1 MFDFRYHALSIV
13 AVFVALLLGL
23 LLGVAVGDKGLVS
36 SAERDLRGNLR
47 KEVRD
52 AQAERDKA
60 RGELANRDRFEQQQL
75 YPLLVQGRLS
85 NSRVGLLALGT
96 LPDRTIGSVQDAL
109 KDTGGR
115 LTLEAVVREPVSL
128 NGISRRDA
136 GVPRGKSLKQD
147 PKLTTRFGRQFGIGL
162 TQGSPL
168 VQRVRRSLLTS
179 SSGSFAG
186 MDAVVLVRQDPG
198 NRSDAQA
205 RIDRAF
211 EDGLISGLTQNNVPV
226 VGAELSST
234 QPSQI
239 SWYSAH
245 RLASVDSIDRFA
257 GRVALVFTLAG
268 ASGSYGIKST
278 AKALLPNAVGG
289 TGPR

>member
-36 SAERDLRGNLR
+36 GAERSLR
-47 KEVRD
+47 KDFRAEVRN
-52 AQAERDKA
+52 ARAEADKL
-60 RGELANRDRFEQQQL
+60 RGELQDRDRFEQQQL

-85 NSRVGLLALGT
+85 NSRVGLIALGS
-96 LPDRTIGSVQDAL
+96 LPNSTIGHVQDAL

-115 LTLEAVVREPVSL
+115 LTLEAVVREPIQL
-128 NGISRRDA
+128 DGISRRDS
-136 GVPRGKSLKQD
+136 GVPRGKRLSQD
-147 PKLTTRFGRQFGIGL
+147 PKLITRFGRQFGVALAEG
-162 TQGSPL
+162 GRL

-179 SSGSFAG
+179 SSGSLGG

-205 RIDRAF
+205 RADGAF
-211 EDGLISGLTQNNVPV
+211 EDGLIAGLTQNNVPV

-239 SWYSAH
+239 SWYSRH
-245 RLASVDSIDRFA
+245 NLASVDSIDRFA
-257 GRVALVFTLAG
+257 GRVALVFTLTG
-268 ASGSYGIKST
+268 ANGSYGIKST
-278 AKALLPNAVGG
+278 AKALLPNTVGG
-289 TGPR
+289 AGPR

>member
-1 MFDFRYHALSIV
+1 VFDFRYHALSIV

-36 SAERDLRGNLR
+36 GAEKNLRQNLR
-47 KEVRD
+47 KDLRK
-52 AQAERDKA
+52 AQADAEKA
-60 RGELANRDRFEQQQL
+60 RAELQSRDRFEQQQL

-85 NSRVGLLALGT
+85 NARVGLVALGN
-96 LPDRTIGSVQDAL
+96 LPNTTIDHVQNAL

-128 NGISRRDA
+128 DGISRRDSGA
-136 GVPRGKSLKQD
+136 PRGKSLTDD
-147 PKLTTRFGRQFGIGL
+147 PKLITRFARQFGLGL
-162 TQGSPL
+162 TQGGKL

-205 RIDRAF
+205 RTDRAF
-211 EDGLISGLTQNNVPV
+211 EDGLLSGLTQNTVPV
-226 VGAELSST
+226 VGVELSST
-234 QPSQI
+234 QSSQI
-239 SWYSAH
+239 SWYQSH
-245 RLASVDSIDRFA
+245 NLPSVDSIDRFA
-257 GRVALVFTLAG
+257 GRVALVFTLTG
-268 ASGSYGIKST
+268 ASGSYGVKST

-289 TGPR
+289 AGPR

>member
-1 MFDFRYHALSIV
+1 VFDYRYHALSIV

-47 KEVRD
+47 KEVRN

-60 RGELANRDRFEQQQL
+60 RGDLQDRDRFEQQQL

-85 NSRVGLLALGT
+85 NQRVGLIALGC
-96 LPDRTIGSVQDAL
+96 LPNSTIGHVQDAL

-115 LTLEAVVREPVSL
+115 LTLEAVVREPVQL
-128 NGISRRDA
+128 DGISRRDSGA
-136 GVPRGKSLKQD
+136 PRGKSLTQD
-147 PKLTTRFGRQFGIGL
+147 PKLINRFGRQFGVALAEG
-162 TQGSPL
+162 GRL

-179 SSGSFAG
+179 SSGSLGG
-186 MDAVVLVRQDPG
+186 MDAVVLVREDPG
-198 NRSDAQA
+198 NRSDTQA
-205 RIDRAF
+205 RIDGAF
-211 EDGLISGLTQNNVPV
+211 EAGLIAGLTQNNVPV

-239 SWYSAH
+239 SWYARHNLS
-245 RLASVDSIDRFA
+245 SVDSIDRFA
-257 GRVALVFTLAG
+257 GRVALVFTLTG

-278 AKALLPNAVGG
+278 AKALLPNTVGG
-289 TGPR
+289 AGPR

>member
-36 SAERDLRGNLR
+36 GAERDLRQNLR
-47 KEVRD
+47 QDLRR
-52 AQAERDKA
+52 AQAERDKV
-60 RGELANRDRFEQQQL
+60 RGELQGRDRFESQQL

-85 NSRVGLLALGT
+85 NARVGLIALGS
-96 LPDRTIGSVQDAL
+96 LPDRTINFVQDAL

-128 NGISRRDA
+128 SGISRRDA
-136 GVPRGKSLKQD
+136 GVPRGKSLADD
-147 PKLTTRFGRQFGIGL
+147 PKLITRFGRAFGVGL
-162 TQGSPL
+162 TQGSRL

-205 RIDRAF
+205 RTDRAF
-211 EDGLISGLTQNNVPV
+211 EDGLVSGLTQNNVAV
-226 VGAELSST
+226 VGAELSSS
-234 QPSQI
+234 QSSQI

-257 GRVALVFTLAG
+257 GRVALVFTLTG

-289 TGPR
+289 AGPR